1 MTDRHFTI
9 LHTSIGCSQLMLVG
23 QNRLSHVHGHFDYLI
38 VGISRHMEQF
48 RAGKCVDGQFF
59 FRRDPIIVEIL
70 AHAANA
76 VATHFS
82 FRTVIVEDAH
92 RKVTAFVLPD
102 EYNAVAADAF
112 VPIAP
117 SYGKFFGVGYW
128 EAHGVNV
135 NVIVSGAMHFC
146 KFYSLSHFYG
156 NTIFVRLIA
165 AKLR

>member
-1 MTDRHFTI
+1 MPESVSMSNSFSD
-9 LHTSIGCSQLMLVG
+9 V
-23 QNRLSHVHGHFDYLI
+23 N
-38 VGISRHMEQF
+38 
-48 RAGKCVDGQFF
+48 
-59 FRRDPIIVEIL
+59 PIIVEIL

-128 EAHGVNV
+128 ERM
-135 NVIVSGAMHFC
+135 VSM
-146 KFYSLSHFYG
+146 
-156 NTIFVRLIA
+156 
-165 AKLR
+165 